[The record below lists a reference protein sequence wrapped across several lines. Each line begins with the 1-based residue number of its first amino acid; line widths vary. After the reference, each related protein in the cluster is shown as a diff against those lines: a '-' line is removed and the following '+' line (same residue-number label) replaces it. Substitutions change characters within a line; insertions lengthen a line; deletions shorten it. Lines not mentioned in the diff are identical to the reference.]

1 MRPTD
6 LVALALANVGRARIR
21 SILTVMGVAI
31 GTALVVLLIAL
42 ASGAEANVKR
52 SIFSIG
58 DLRLVSV
65 QPFQPGATGL
75 TAVGRAITDDQVA
88 KFRAIP
94 HVSGVYRQFD
104 APLGTL
110 VEAGEDAAIRP
121 QGIDPDAPV
130 DRDSVLLAGRHLAAS
145 DRGVAIV
152 PGNLARLVAPTAG
165 EAIGKKVTLRLGG
178 AVKIGQTRISGSG
191 TPREYGVTIVGVFD
205 ERNTSQ
211 TAVRIALDDA
221 ILAAAEN
228 RGLSSDEMRRTTGYS
243 GVALEA
249 EDSQYVAD
257 VVSAVQELGFSAFSL
272 KQVVAQIDE
281 GFGVFRGILA
291 GIGGVALLVAAIG
304 IANTMIMAV
313 LERTREIGI
322 MKAVGATPRD
332 IRMLFLAEAGTVGVL
347 GGAIGLAL
355 GIAGGKLIEQIIRS
369 LNPRTDARD
378 IFVVDLPLALAALG
392 LALAM
397 SLVAGFLPARRAMRM
412 SALSALRYE

>member
-1 MRPTD
+1 MRPPD
-6 LVALALANVGRARIR
+6 LLGLALANVGRARVR
-21 SILTVMGVAI
+21 SILTILGVAI

-42 ASGAEANVKR
+42 ASGAEENVKR

-65 QPFQPGATGL
+65 QPFQPGSTGL
-75 TAVGRAITDDQVA
+75 TAVGRSITDDHVA
-88 KFRAIP
+88 KFRTIP

-110 VEAGEDAAIRP
+110 VEAGDDAAIRP
-121 QGIDPDAPV
+121 QGIEPDAPV
-130 DRDSVLLAGRHLAAS
+130 DRGDLLAGRHLGPNEHA
-145 DRGVAIV
+145 VAVI
-152 PGNLARLVAPTAG
+152 PGNIARLLAPNVDA
-165 EAIGKKVTLRLGG
+165 AVGKKVTLRLGG
-178 AVKIGQTRISGSG
+178 AVKIGQTRIAGSG
-191 TPREYGVTIVGVFD
+191 TPREYAVTVIGVFD

-211 TAVRIALDDA
+211 TSVRIALDDA
-221 ILAAAEN
+221 VLAAGDN
-228 RGLSSDEMRRTTGYS
+228 RGLSADEMRRTTGYS
-243 GVALEA
+243 GVSLEA
-249 EDSQYVAD
+249 EDSKYVGEI
-257 VVSAVQELGFSAFSL
+257 VSAVQEQGFSAFSL
-272 KQVVAQIDE
+272 KQVIDQIEE

-322 MKAVGATPRD
+322 MKAVGASPRD
-332 IRMLFLAEAGTVGVL
+332 IRLLFLAEAGTVGVF
-347 GGAIGLAL
+347 GGAIGLTL
-355 GIAGGKLIEQIIRS
+355 GIGGGKIIEQVIRS
-369 LNPRTDARD
+369 LNPRTDPRD
-378 IFVVDLPLALAALG
+378 IFVVDLPLALGALG

>member
-1 MRPTD
+1 MRPAD
-6 LVALALANVGRARIR
+6 LLGLALANVGRARVR
-21 SILTVMGVAI
+21 SILTILGVAI

-42 ASGAEANVKR
+42 ASGAEENVKR

-75 TAVGRAITDDQVA
+75 TAVARTITDESVA
-88 KFRAIP
+88 RFRQIP
-94 HVSGVYRQFD
+94 HVTGVYRQFD

-121 QGIDPDAPV
+121 QGIDPGAPV
-130 DRDSVLLAGRHLAAS
+130 DRDSTLLAGRHLAAD
-145 DRGVAIV
+145 DRGVAII
-152 PGNLARLVAPTAG
+152 PGNLARELAATVE
-165 EAIGKKVTLRLGG
+165 EAVGRKVTLRLGG
-178 AVKIGQTRISGSG
+178 AVKIGQTRIAGSG
-191 TPREYGVTIVGVFD
+191 TPREYRVTVIGVFD

-211 TAVRIALDDA
+211 SAVRIPLDDA
-221 ILAAAEN
+221 IVAAAEN
-228 RGLSSDEMRRTTGYS
+228 RGLGADEMRRTTGYS
-243 GVALEA
+243 GVSLEA

-257 VVSAVQELGFSAFSL
+257 VVSGVQEQGFSAFSL
-272 KQVVAQIDE
+272 KQVIQQIDE

-322 MKAVGATPRD
+322 MKAVGASPRD
-332 IRMLFLAEAGTVGVL
+332 IRMLFLAEAASVGVL

-355 GIAGGKLIEQIIRS
+355 GVAGGKIIEQVIRS
-369 LNPRTDARD
+369 LNPRTDPRD
-378 IFVVDLPLALAALG
+378 IFVVDLPLALGALG